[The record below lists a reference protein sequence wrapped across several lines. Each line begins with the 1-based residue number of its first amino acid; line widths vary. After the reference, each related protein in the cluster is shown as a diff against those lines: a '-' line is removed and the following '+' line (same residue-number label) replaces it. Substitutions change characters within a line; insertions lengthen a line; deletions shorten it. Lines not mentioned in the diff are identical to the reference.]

1 MSGSLTSLCVPCWG
15 DSHDPAA
22 ASQRRLDGRPVEAS
36 VAFNTLEA
44 TPFETPLF
52 KGRVIFNIAGLQPA
66 PKVPPGSDPVLHAL
80 NGCQGR
86 AMECVIQGSFKRR
99 IRFDEVRVDDRF
111 HMGSRFHVPGG
122 SAHVSDCILAS
133 ADVSP
138 FCVSITTQLYTGQ
151 SFNKPLRRLPA
162 RWLIKATQTVVK
174 SLAPATQVR
183 HKEYSQN

>member
-1 MSGSLTSLCVPCWG
+1 MVKTFGSLFGSHLHRAVVGSLTSLCVPCWG

-66 PKVPPGSDPVLHAL
+66 PKVPPGSDPVQHAL

-99 IRFDEVRVDDRF
+99 IRFDEVCVIFGFTWF
-111 HMGSRFHVPGG
+111 HGFMGKEDH
-122 SAHVSDCILAS
+122 
-133 ADVSP
+133 SP
-138 FCVSITTQLYTGQ
+138 R
-151 SFNKPLRRLPA
+151 KRLRPYL
-162 RWLIKATQTVVK
+162 
-174 SLAPATQVR
+174 S
-183 HKEYSQN
+183 